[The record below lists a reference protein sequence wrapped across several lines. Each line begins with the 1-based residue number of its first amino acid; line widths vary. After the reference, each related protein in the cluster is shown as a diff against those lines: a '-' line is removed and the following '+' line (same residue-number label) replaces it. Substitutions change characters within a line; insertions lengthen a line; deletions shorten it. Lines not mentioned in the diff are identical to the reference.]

1 MRSPVNRHRFW
12 QLVADAVLIAV
23 AWLLAFQLRFDSFGK
38 IPPFYE
44 KLVNWE
50 TVLLVV
56 AIKLVVFTTFGFYNR
71 WWRYVST
78 RDMWGAARGVTVASL
93 AASLV
98 VYFFPP
104 ADTARLPRGVA
115 ILDWLLLLALVA
127 GSRLL
132 ARTIFE
138 RPGAASL
145 VARGKEVVIVGA
157 GDAAQLVI
165 REMQKSRALGYTPI
179 GVVDDDPRK
188 KNLRLHGVRVL
199 GTTDELPHIL
209 RDNKPDELLI
219 AIPSASGEVRQK
231 VVEYARDARV
241 PVKTLPGLYDLISG
255 DSNLAAQIRPVQV
268 EDILGR
274 EPVEVDFSAI
284 AEYLRGETVLI
295 SGAGGSI
302 GSELCRQAARAGAA
316 RLILVDQAES
326 PLYEIER
333 ELVDD
338 RGFPA
343 AVPVIADVGNREKL
357 RWVFERYQPS
367 VVFHAAAYKHVPMME
382 ANPLESVRNNVLATK
397 VLAQVAVEFGAK
409 RFVLISTDKALNAQA
424 VYGQSKALCEWIVEA
439 YGARDDVSTR
449 FVAVRF
455 GNVLDSAGSVI
466 RIFKKQIAKG
476 GPVTVTNP
484 EMTRY
489 FMTTPEAVSLV
500 IQAGS
505 IGGRGE
511 IFVLDMGEPV
521 KIIDLAYNMIRLSGK
536 EPEREIPIEFI
547 GARAG
552 EKLHEELWGEN
563 EVVTETGHPKIHRA
577 RRAPDRRRVARGGA
591 GRARGARRRW
601 RDARGS
607 VAALDD
613 GALSAAG
620 RRVRSRRGF
629 GTDSSLTPADPRS
642 RVARCSTP
650 SSSVPSMPS
659 AGRSA
664 SWPARAPGRR
674 RRSRTASQIRS
685 RAGLFAP
692 TRSSRS
698 RSPTRR
704 PARCG
709 GGSSSLASRAFGVR
723 PSTRPRSGSSGSS
736 PPSSRGGSSPRRCCR
751 SATSRTHS
759 RGPTASGRRPTS
771 RPRSNGRR
779 TAASRPPTI

>member
-1 MRSPVNRHRFW
+1 MRSPVNRHRIW
-12 QLVADAVLIAV
+12 QIAADGVLVAV
-23 AWLLAFQLRFDSFGK
+23 AWLLAFQLRFDSFEK

-44 KLVNWE
+44 KLVNWQ

-56 AIKLVVFTTFGFYNR
+56 AIKLAVFTTFGFYNR

-78 RDMWGAARGVTVASL
+78 RDMWGAARGVTVACL

-104 ADTARLPRGVA
+104 SDTARLPRGVA
-115 ILDWLLLLALVA
+115 ILDWLLLLGLVA

-145 VARGKEVVIVGA
+145 VARGKEVIVVGA

-199 GTTDELPHIL
+199 GTTEELPHIL
-209 RDNKPDELLI
+209 RDNRPDELLI
-219 AIPSASGEVRQK
+219 AIPSASGDVRQK
-231 VVEYARDARV
+231 VVEHARDARV
-241 PVKTLPGLYDLISG
+241 PVKTLPGLYELISG
-255 DSNLAAQIRPVQV
+255 DHNLAAQIRPVQV

-274 EPVEVDFSAI
+274 EPVDVDFGAI
-284 AEYLRGETVLI
+284 SEYLRGETVLV

-302 GSELCRQAARAGAA
+302 GSELCRQVARAGAS

-338 RGFPA
+338 RNFPA
-343 AVPVIADVGNREKL
+343 GVPVIADVGSYERL
-357 RWVFERYQPS
+357 RQVFERYKPT

-397 VLAQVAVEFGAK
+397 VLAEVAVEFRAK

-439 YGARDDVSTR
+439 YGARGDVSTR

-466 RIFKKQIAKG
+466 RIFKRQIAKG

-500 IQAGS
+500 MQAGS

-521 KIIDLAYNMIRLSGK
+521 KILDLAHNMIRLSGK
-536 EPEREIPIEFI
+536 EPDRDIPIEFI

-552 EKLHEELWGEN
+552 EKLHEELWSDE
-563 EVVTETGHPKIHRA
+563 EVVAETKHPKIKRA
-577 RRAPDRRRVARGGA
+577 RRAPIDGVWLDEELGA
-591 GRARGARRRW
+591 LEQL
-601 RDARGS
+601 
-607 VAALDD
+607 VAAGETLEVVSR
-613 GALSAAG
+613 LSAM
-620 RRVRSRRGF
+620 VRSPQRVGAAS
-629 GTDSSLTPADPRS
+629 TDSVSEQTL
-642 RVARCSTP
+642 
-650 SSSVPSMPS
+650 
-659 AGRSA
+659 
-664 SWPARAPGRR
+664 
-674 RRSRTASQIRS
+674 
-685 RAGLFAP
+685 
-692 TRSSRS
+692 
-698 RSPTRR
+698 
-704 PARCG
+704 
-709 GGSSSLASRAFGVR
+709 
-723 PSTRPRSGSSGSS
+723 
-736 PPSSRGGSSPRRCCR
+736 
-751 SATSRTHS
+751 H
-759 RGPTASGRRPTS
+759 
-771 RPRSNGRR
+771 
-779 TAASRPPTI
+779 